1 MKPNVI
7 IDPSLFDIYPEIR
20 LGCIYFRSE
29 VREPDDK
36 FWKYMDENICTK
48 WFEYLKDHELPEIEG
63 IRGSREAYKAFGRSP
78 SKYRV
83 SSEALLRR
91 IRQGN
96 ELYHVNSV
104 VDVNNL
110 ISVESGLSVGSY
122 DLANIRGDIILR
134 VGKEGE
140 GYEGIGK
147 KFLAMDNMLVLAD
160 DEGLFGSS
168 MSDSHRAMITESA
181 DEVLAVIYCF
191 SDAIDLYK
199 LLDDSAEAF
208 KQYADAYDIETWM
221 TVNTR
226 K

>member
-1 MKPNVI
+1 MAVI
-7 IDPSLFDIYPEIR
+7 VKIDPVMYETYPEIR
-20 LGCIYFRSE
+20 LGCISFKAD
-29 VREPDDK
+29 VKEPDEG
-36 FWKYMDENICTK
+36 FWKYMDEEICSK

-122 DLANIRGDIILR
+122 DLANIKGDIVLR
-134 VGKEGE
+134 VGKDGE

-147 KFLAMDNMLVLAD
+147 KFLPMDHMLVLAD

-168 MSDSHRAMITESA
+168 MSDSHRAMITETA
-181 DEVLAVIYCF
+181 HEILAIIYCF
-191 SDAIDLYK
+191 SDAIDLEE
-199 LLDDSAEAF
+199 LLARSEAAF
-208 KQYADAYDIETWM
+208 TEYAGAADIETWI
-221 TVNTR
+221 VSV
-226 K
+226 